1 MQRTQQD
8 ADDDVSAQLFCSK
21 WGWRVLGLFL
31 THTDTAIYHSA
42 PRPAAHV
49 RATINKSTNPQHLTL
64 CGPHVDYFYCKLNV
78 NIIRER
84 TCMLACGRLRMN
96 ANVREHI
103 AKAQCRTGNKFARS
117 QQHHHPIEILYTR
130 YMRLRKNAD
139 HKSCIFIEWVW
150 VKCLCLCTCEDKFAC
165 QCLGF

>member
-1 MQRTQQD
+1 MKACGATRDAQVHSFRGIILRAGALISERQNTENVLHMQRTQQD

-64 CGPHVDYFYCKLNV
+64 CGPHVDSFYCKLNV

-103 AKAQCRTGNKFARS
+103 AKAQATSLPGHNNIII
-117 QQHHHPIEILYTR
+117 P
-130 YMRLRKNAD
+130 
-139 HKSCIFIEWVW
+139 
-150 VKCLCLCTCEDKFAC
+150 
-165 QCLGF
+165 